1 MKHRAT
7 LSHTT
12 RENTLGTRMN
22 TTILTGKTG
31 TKRLKLQLVTLTTSQ
46 EQVFLEERLMDLCF
60 NMNGWVAR
68 NPILFHMTTLMS
80 NRAISSHMFRET
92 THGTLM
98 NTTNLTGK
106 TSTRRLKTQL
116 VTLTTSQEQ
125 AFLAEKLKVLWFKL
139 SHNLLHRT
147 KIMTTNGNLTLSLS
161 HIAREIMLGTTLS
174 MTTSTSM
181 ISEMMPPKAIM
192 ILLPMKSPIQP
203 TFLIF
208 SHQIHLKNVRKMPQL
223 P

>member
-1 MKHRAT
+1 
-7 LSHTT
+7 
-12 RENTLGTRMN
+12 
-22 TTILTGKTG
+22 
-31 TKRLKLQLVTLTTSQ
+31 V
-46 EQVFLEERLMDLCF
+46 
-60 NMNGWVAR
+60 
-68 NPILFHMTTLMS
+68 
-80 NRAISSHMFRET
+80 
-92 THGTLM
+92 
-98 NTTNLTGK
+98 
-106 TSTRRLKTQL
+106 
-116 VTLTTSQEQ
+116 
-125 AFLAEKLKVLWFKL
+125 FLAEKLKVPWFKL

-161 HIAREIMLGTTLS
+161 HIVREIMLGTILS

-208 SHQIHLKNVRKMPQL
+208 SHQIRLKNARKMPQL